1 MYLYTAK
8 ELIKSQLNKNYKPF
22 GAEIYSL
29 KFNQKD
35 FGSKLAGIGR
45 AINDKEKMVQLAE
58 EMIKICIESINKY
71 VNEISSGKFNLS
83 RLEDRE
89 NKVCKY
95 CNFRSICR
103 IQEVN

>member
-1 MYLYTAK
+1 LYLYAAK
-8 ELIKSQLNKNYKPF
+8 ELIKSQLNKNYEPF

-35 FGSKLAGIGR
+35 FGSKLVGIGR
-45 AINDKEKMVQLAE
+45 AKNDKDKMVLLAE
-58 EMIKICIESINKY
+58 EMIKICIESISKY
-71 VNEISSGKFNLS
+71 VEEISSGKFNLS
-83 RLEDRE
+83 QLEDRE